1 MIAPVGLSVALCV
14 CAWPALAQTT
24 FVPKRVTVPR
34 IEGKVRIDGKL
45 DDAAWSQAVVI
56 RDVVQYNPGDGDPP
70 SEPTEFLLMSDAENL
85 YIGARFGDSD
95 PAAIKRSQMVQG
107 QGVTND
113 DYLQVVL
120 DTYNNRRTG
129 YLFYVNPNGVQ
140 RDGLL
145 LGGTTFN
152 MDWDGIWEGDAAVDQ
167 HGWTAEVA
175 LPFKTLAFDPRAD
188 VWGINLIR
196 SIRRKREDLAWSQR
210 DRRITLDLDG
220 EIAGMAGRDQGTGL
234 DVVPSMNITQRSD
247 FAGDRRRLVSSPSL
261 DAFYR
266 ITPSLAAALTVN
278 TDFSATDV
286 DDRQVNLTRFSLFFP
301 EKRDFFLEDTEV
313 FEFGGL
319 TQNGRPFFSRTIGLS
334 AQGQPIDLDV
344 GTRISGKIGRYTVG
358 ALAVRQGDTPGLAA
372 QDLFV
377 GRAYASFGEQST
389 IGVIATSGD
398 PAFGKRNSVLGA
410 DLLLRTQ
417 TLDADALLPR
427 GVLEA
432 RAWMQQSSGAGS
444 VGEDGAR
451 GVSLAYPNDRIDALL
466 GYTEIDRN
474 FKPALGFVNR
484 TDIAESFARTK
495 FRHRFE
501 RGSRL
506 RSWLYGFDLR
516 QVEDRAGRL
525 QSRQMTVTPFS
536 LEDQPGDTIAVDLA
550 RYSEVLAKPFVL
562 PGSLS
567 VPLGRYDYDR
577 VRLYGAS
584 AGFRSVAMTWDLEG
598 GDFYDGRR
606 RDAKLGLTWKPQS
619 RLLLGAA
626 VQNSQ
631 IELPRSRFTARVYTV
646 NANYSFGVRW
656 AWLNIAQYDNVSR
669 RLGLN
674 SRLRWWPT
682 MGQMAYLVV
691 NYDWREDVAGNFR
704 PFLAETTVKF
714 NYTFRY

>member
-1 MIAPVGLSVALCV
+1 MRASLSCSLTSAVLFSLVVGA
-14 CAWPALAQTT
+14 AQGEPA

-34 IEGKVRIDGKL
+34 TATAPHIDGRL
-45 DDAAWSQAVVI
+45 DDRQWASAVSI
-56 RDVVQYNPGDGDPP
+56 RDVVQYSPGNGDPA
-70 SEPTEFLLMSDAENL
+70 SEFTEFLLMSDADNL
-85 YIGARFGDSD
+85 YIGARFDDMD
-95 PAAIKRSQMVQG
+95 PVSIKRSQLVQG

-152 MDWDGIWEGDAAVDQ
+152 MDWDGIWQGDAHVDER
-167 HGWTAEVA
+167 GWTAEVA
-175 LPFKTLAFDPRAD
+175 IPFKTLAFDPRAD

-196 SIRRKREDLAWSQR
+196 SIRRKREEIAWSQR

-220 EIAGMAGRDQGTGL
+220 EIAGMGGRDQGVGL
-234 DVVPSMNITQRSD
+234 DVVPSVNITQRSD
-247 FAGDRRRLVSSPSL
+247 FANDQRRWMSVPSI

-266 ITPSLAAALTVN
+266 VTPSLGAALTVN

-286 DDRQVNLTRFSLFFP
+286 DDRQVNLTRFSLFLP

-334 AQGQPIDLDV
+334 SAGQPIDLDV
-344 GTRISGKIGRYTVG
+344 GARLSGKIGRYTVG
-358 ALAVRQGDTPGLAA
+358 ALAVRQGDAPGLLA

-398 PAFGKRNSVLGA
+398 PAFGRGNSVTGA
-410 DLLLRTQ
+410 DLLLRSQ
-417 TLDADALLPR
+417 RLGDAEWLPR
-427 GVLEA
+427 GVVEA
-432 RAWMQQSSGAGS
+432 RAWVQQSSASG
-444 VGEDGAR
+444 VQNENGAR
-451 GVSLAYPNDRIDALL
+451 GISIAWPNDRIDALV

-474 FKPALGFVNR
+474 FRPALGFVNR
-484 TDIAESFARTK
+484 TGIAETVARSK
-495 FRHRFE
+495 FRHRYAGRSMF
-501 RGSRL
+501 
-506 RSWLYGFDLR
+506 RSWLYGFDYKETDD
-516 QVEDRAGRL
+516 QTGRL
-525 QSRQMTVTPFS
+525 ESRATILTPVS
-536 LEDQPGDTIAVDLA
+536 LDTQPGDTFALDVA
-550 RYSEVLAKPFVL
+550 RYTEILSKPFVL
-562 PGSLS
+562 PGALA
-567 VPLGRYDYDR
+567 VPTGRYDYDR
-577 VRLYGAS
+577 VRLYGAT
-584 AGFRSVAMTWDLEG
+584 AGFRRVALTWDLEG
-598 GDFYDGRR
+598 GDFYDGQR
-606 RDAKLGLTWKPQS
+606 RDAKLGLTWKPHS
-619 RLLLGAA
+619 RLLLGTS
-626 VQNSQ
+626 VQNSR
-631 IELPRSRFTARVYTV
+631 IELPRSAFTARVYTL
-646 NANYSFGVRW
+646 NANYAFGVKW
-656 AWLNIAQYDNVSR
+656 AWLNVSH

-691 NYDWREDVAGNFR
+691 NYDWREDAFGNFR